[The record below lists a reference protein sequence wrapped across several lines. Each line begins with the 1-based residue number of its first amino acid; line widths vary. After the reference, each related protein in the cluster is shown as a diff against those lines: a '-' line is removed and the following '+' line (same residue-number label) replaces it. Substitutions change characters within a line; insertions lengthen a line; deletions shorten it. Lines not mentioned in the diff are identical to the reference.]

1 MKPLKEASPGDY
13 ASPANEHVSSD
24 GSPDESADESPVEGA
39 GADSGEVA
47 VADAGHWTPALS
59 RSVMLRHDR
68 VRGTDLLLMPER
80 VVVLRGSAG
89 AVLRLCDGRR
99 EVAAIVAELAER
111 FPDESGA
118 SVATEV
124 PQFLGRMREEGWI
137 R

>member
-1 MKPLKEASPGDY
+1 MKPLPLKEASPGDH
-13 ASPANEHVSSD
+13 ASATD
-24 GSPDESADESPVEGA
+24 EGA
-39 GADSGEVA
+39 DTDAGVGAGEGA
-47 VADAGHWTPALS
+47 FADAGHWTPALS

-89 AVLRLCDGRR
+89 AILRLCDGRR
-99 EVAAIVAELAER
+99 EVAAIVAELTER
-111 FPDESGA
+111 FPCA

-124 PQFLGRMREEGWI
+124 PEFLGRMREEGWI

>member
-1 MKPLKEASPGDY
+1 MKSLKEASPGGC
-13 ASPANEHVSSD
+13 ASPA
-24 GSPDESADESPVEGA
+24 DEDANTDTDTDTGA
-39 GADSGEVA
+39 EAGEVA
-47 VADAGHWTPALS
+47 VSDAGHWTPALS
-59 RSVMLRHDR
+59 RSVTLRHDR

-111 FPDESGA
+111 FPGA

-124 PQFLGRMREEGWI
+124 PEFLGRMREEGWI

>member
-1 MKPLKEASPGDY
+1 MKPLREAPPGGR
-13 ASPANEHVSSD
+13 ASPANED
-24 GSPDESADESPVEGA
+24 ANTDTDTGA
-39 GADSGEVA
+39 GVGAGEGA
-47 VADAGHWTPALS
+47 VADVGLWTPALS

-89 AVLRLCDGRR
+89 AILRLCDGRR
-99 EVAAIVAELAER
+99 EVAAIVAELAGR
-111 FPDESGA
+111 FPGG

-124 PQFLGRMREEGWI
+124 PEFLGRMREEGWI

>member
-1 MKPLKEASPGDY
+1 MKPLPLKEAFPGDH
-13 ASPANEHVSSD
+13 ASATD
-24 GSPDESADESPVEGA
+24 AGVEARA
-39 GADSGEVA
+39 GAEASEGA

-80 VVVLRGSAG
+80 VVVLRGGAG
-89 AVLRLCDGRR
+89 AILRLCDGRR

-111 FPDESGA
+111 FPGA

-124 PQFLGRMREEGWI
+124 PEFLGRMREEGWI

>member
-1 MKPLKEASPGDY
+1 MKPLREAPPGGR
-13 ASPANEHVSSD
+13 ASPANEDASTD
-24 GSPDESADESPVEGA
+24 A
-39 GADSGEVA
+39 GADAGEVA

-99 EVAAIVAELAER
+99 EVGAIVAELAER

-124 PQFLGRMREEGWI
+124 PEFLGRLREEGWI